1 MAGRESVLAL
11 RKLTSSFRKFHR
23 SDPLVQCLAPHFAR
37 SMATEAP
44 LPTMSSE
51 LSDQTG
57 LSMSS
62 DSFLIDTTPSPQSTI
77 TPTPNSQ
84 SSESQ
89 VITTIYSWPT
99 LEPLRFE
106 MYPSN
111 HLHIPLRRDILH
123 RAVVYEGDKTR
134 QGTAST
140 KWRKDV
146 HGSGRKVLPQKGTGR
161 ARAGDKKSP
170 IRRGGGVAFGPHP
183 RDFSTG
189 LQRKVYDL
197 AWRTALSYRY
207 RRGELVVVD
216 NKITIE
222 RHTGAR
228 LLTNIFEGNQWGSGF
243 GRSTLVT
250 SAYRERLFREMALVE
265 MKRHGIVK
273 DMFDVDVKDLLET
286 GRIVIEKQA
295 LDTILKAHTSDLGA
309 KNSMKRAAEL
319 VARARQA
326 SGVVEELEE
335 FPETELRDED
345 LDDENLDE
353 SEEDEDFE
361 GDGLSERARG

>member
-1 MAGRESVLAL
+1 
-11 RKLTSSFRKFHR
+11 
-23 SDPLVQCLAPHFAR
+23 
-37 SMATEAP
+37 MATEAP
-44 LPTMSSE
+44 LPTERYELHNQIVQPSS
-51 LSDQTG
+51 SDTFIPYSTTLG
-57 LSMSS
+57 LSNQP
-62 DSFLIDTTPSPQSTI
+62 I
-77 TPTPNSQ
+77 
-84 SSESQ
+84 ESQ
-89 VITTIYSWPT
+89 VLTTIYSWPT

-106 MYPSN
+106 SYSSK
-111 HLHIPLRRDILH
+111 HLHLPLRRDILH

-146 HGSGRKVLPQKGTGR
+146 HGSSRKVLPQKGSGR

-207 RRGELVVVD
+207 RRGELIVVD
-216 NKITIE
+216 NEIKLE
-222 RHTGAR
+222 RRTGAR

-250 SAYRERLFREMALVE
+250 ATRRALLFREMAE
-265 MKRHGIVK
+265 IKKHGIAK
-273 DMFDVDVKDLLET
+273 DMFDIDVKDLLET
-286 GRIVIEKQA
+286 GRIIIEKRA

-309 KNSMKRAAEL
+309 KHTMEYAARLVQRALQGAG
-319 VARARQA
+319 R
-326 SGVVEELEE
+326 VEEALEQAL
-335 FPETELRDED
+335 ETEMEHED
-345 LDDENLDE
+345 LDEGAGI
-353 SEEDEDFE
+353 EDLGREADV
-361 GDGLSERARG
+361 ERARA